1 MQRLRK
7 HRPKVPVVLRAAYAC
22 AGIALDGMVEIGE
35 AKRVAEEKD
44 RRIIAYNVPVALFGV
59 KLHGKSV
66 NVAFCIRSATLTGHR
81 REPRKHWR
89 LLADLG
95 EYLGL
100 GVAGD
105 IVRCGEGPVG
115 APSLGVHP
123 ALRNDLAIELRYL
136 LDQPDVL
143 QESRTAGPGGE
154 NVGVGGDWCPSR
166 IRECLIRHGIS
177 LERVS
182 QI

>member
-7 HRPKVPVVLRAAYAC
+7 HRPKVPVVLRASYAG

-35 AKRVAEEKD
+35 AKRV
-44 RRIIAYNVPVALFGV
+44 P
-59 KLHGKSV
+59 
-66 NVAFCIRSATLTGHR
+66 FCIRSATLTGHR

-123 ALRNDLAIELRYL
+123 ALRNDLAIEVRYL

-143 QESRTAGPGGE
+143 QESRTAGTGGE
-154 NVGVGGDWCPSR
+154 NVGVVGDWCTSR

-182 QI
+182 QSGSASSGVLTHQELRPLGLCHVEIDRG